1 MKAAARPKINSDQQH
16 MDGWMDGM
24 LISLGS
30 VPNCNMLADH
40 RRRNGP
46 VGVCGRPELLKSET
60 THDTPANGIAFL
72 LGQMR

>member
-30 VPNCNMLADH
+30 VPNCNMLADL

-46 VGVCGRPELLKSET
+46 VGVCGRPELLKNET
-60 THDTPANGIAFL
+60 THDTELMESRFC
-72 LGQMR
+72 LGR